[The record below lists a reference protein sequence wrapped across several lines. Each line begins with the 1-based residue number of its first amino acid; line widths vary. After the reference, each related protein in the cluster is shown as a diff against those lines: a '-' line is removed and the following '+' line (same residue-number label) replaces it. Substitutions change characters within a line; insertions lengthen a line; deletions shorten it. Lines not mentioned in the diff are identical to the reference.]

1 MVAMD
6 VQNRPQAVENFHK
19 CSIRINI
26 TDGRM
31 LGSFGCAD
39 VQAPLG
45 CRAQED
51 TMAPAL
57 PRHSA
62 GAIALDADSKNPCT
76 EGAGVSDGEVLGVNH
91 ARVA

>member
-1 MVAMD
+1 
-6 VQNRPQAVENFHK
+6 
-19 CSIRINI
+19 
-26 TDGRM
+26 M
-31 LGSFGCAD
+31 LVSFGCAD

-62 GAIALDADSKNPCT
+62 GAIALNGTQKIP
-76 EGAGVSDGEVLGVNH
+76 ERKGLVFPIEILGVNH
-91 ARVA
+91 VLAA